1 MGSFAEAEKG
11 NKNATRHHCPTP
23 FDLPHCHLQV
33 SSSPAKTSPRTSMVT
48 DSMTT
53 WTTWMTTMTGSWI
66 STMKTMMAMESR
78 ILRTLIG
85 MAMTKSEGSI
95 CSNVVIKKTPAFYV

>member
-1 MGSFAEAEKG
+1 MGSIAEAEKG
-11 NKNATRHHCPTP
+11 NKHATRHHCSTP

-33 SSSPAKTSPRTSMVT
+33 LSSVAKISPRTPTVT

-53 WTTWMTTMTGSWI
+53 WTTWMTTMTGSWT
-66 STMKTMMAMESR
+66 STMRTMMGMESR

-85 MAMTKSEGSI
+85 MAMTKSERSI
-95 CSNVVIKKTPAFYV
+95 WSNVVIKKIPAFYV